1 MRQNYKRL
9 LAALVLMSA
18 TQTSSVVQAEGI
30 RLVGPSG
37 EVQSSPSYAEDIER
51 ALPAPP
57 ANTQPSRFFGPTGEN
72 QTLWSIASELRP
84 SRGVTVQQTLLAIYR
99 INPQAFEN
107 QNIHEL
113 IPGSRLRVPS
123 LEQVQSATTA
133 QAVAIMKAHEAKL
146 KQPKP
151 TNRATPA
158 QRVTEQPKP
167 QIKVEPKPA
176 AKPETVA
183 ATEPKPT
190 PKTIPVIPAPP
201 VTTSPQG
208 EKQVSAL
215 KDKLQGSQSEL
226 ESLEAKNHRLRLM
239 LSEVQSEVETLKSEL
254 NDEER
259 IRSEVEKLLAEERQ
273 RLAEQQRMQPSTMD
287 KILSN
292 GWLVGLAALI
302 PGALIA
308 LLVVMLLGRRSKAK
322 EEDAAAQE
330 QKNVD
335 PLAAPIGLA
344 AADELDE
351 ELTLDDE
358 LFADEDINT
367 QSLQEEKSDLEEDVF
382 ANLDDEELDFNLEGD
397 DDPFADIGDDGDLDV
412 GLDEFESSNNG
423 IQVNGEEKALGL
435 EEMERALDEVA
446 PELEVLDDDES
457 GFDLSDDANEKSD
470 SLSDDA
476 FAELLAA
483 DEPSEELPSD
493 TVDQDMLDDLFAEL
507 GNDDFDLDTDEPELK
522 QPVSDDDFSVGEAS
536 DDDIDKLLAQYE
548 QPASESEVREA
559 DANEG
564 PVLDENS
571 TELLDELIDFD
582 EDDTD
587 EFDPLNELEAISGF
601 EGDDSIEELDADST
615 DLLDELI
622 DDVTSELDEE
632 TEADLDP
639 FDDLIREDES
649 PEQNKSE
656 EEELLKSLGFGESD
670 ADEKP
675 SPVVESEQTH
685 EDQDI
690 ESGLDIDALL
700 SESQPDT
707 QQAVEDQPLTEPEA
721 TSEPFS
727 SDEFLGDLED
737 LSPENDPLMS
747 ELDDLFE
754 SDSEELLPTEQEKAD
769 FSAELDALFDS
780 EDDLPQQVEKTQA
793 EIEEAS
799 SLQQEATDTD
809 STQEPSVESDAEVQ
823 PHVEQEED
831 IPAFTPTPNTIENE
845 FGVPQEEDWLLD
857 EPELEPETESTND
870 SEEEFNFDELD
881 LPEFSEED
889 ALASMA
895 GEPALETSESV
906 ESEQVEAGLP
916 TESEDEFNFDELD
929 LPEFS
934 EEDALASMA
943 DEPELETSESVKP
956 EQVEADL
963 SAESEEEFNF
973 DELDLPEFSEEDA
986 LVSMAG
992 EPALETSES
1001 VKPEQVEADL
1011 PTESEEEFNFDELDL
1026 PEFSEEDALA
1036 SMAGGPALE
1045 TSESVEPEQVEAD
1058 LPTESE
1064 DEFNFDEL
1072 DLPEFSEEDA
1082 LASMTDEPELETSES
1097 VEPEQVEA
1105 DLPTESED
1113 EFNFDELD
1121 LPEFSE
1127 EDALASMADEPEL
1140 ETSES
1145 VEPEQVEADLPA
1157 ESEDEFNFDELDLPE
1172 FSEEDALA
1180 SMVDEPELETS
1191 ESIELEQVEADLP
1204 TESEEEFNFDELD
1217 LPEFSEEDALASMEE
1232 EPELPSSETAD
1243 IEPISGEDEEL
1254 SFDDQDLPEFNEED
1268 VLASM
1273 NEGASGSPKVEAETS
1288 RPAIQADNDH
1298 DALFE
1303 VFAQQNG
1310 FDTDP
1315 EVQPTATEGE
1325 PLSNLDDES
1334 SMANLLAE
1342 DANSEVFEGKLDS
1355 DTIASAGMDFETMLD
1370 VGDDWDG
1377 FKPAADNVS
1386 STEEVPEDQRDV
1398 WNSSDALSQPE
1409 IAQENWAEQSDL
1421 DDFDPKKN
1429 QFMTIDELM
1438 AQVDREGGEFE
1449 EEDLKLD
1456 VGLNE
1461 FPDVIGEIGDI
1472 DVDSN
1477 AEAAGKLDLAKIY
1490 LEMNDSQ
1497 GAIKLLEEAIVY
1509 GEDDIRREAKSLIDA
1524 INGR

>member
-176 AKPETVA
+176 TKPETVA

-226 ESLEAKNHRLRLM
+226 DSLEEKNHRLRLM

-330 QKNVD
+330 QQNVD

-358 LFADEDINT
+358 LFADEDINA
-367 QSLQEEKSDLEEDVF
+367 QSLEEEKSDLEEDVF

-457 GFDLSDDANEKSD
+457 GFDLSDDTNEKSD

-522 QPVSDDDFSVGEAS
+522 QPVSDDGFSVGEAS

-916 TESEDEFNFDELD
+916 TESEDEFNFDGLD

-943 DEPELETSESVKP
+943 DEPE
-956 EQVEADL
+956 
-963 SAESEEEFNF
+963 
-973 DELDLPEFSEEDA
+973 
-986 LVSMAG
+986 
-992 EPALETSES
+992 LETSES

-1036 SMAGGPALE
+1036 SM
-1045 TSESVEPEQVEAD
+1045 T
-1058 LPTESE
+1058 
-1064 DEFNFDEL
+1064 
-1072 DLPEFSEEDA
+1072 
-1082 LASMTDEPELETSES
+1082 
-1097 VEPEQVEA
+1097 
-1105 DLPTESED
+1105 
-1113 EFNFDELD
+1113 
-1121 LPEFSE
+1121 
-1127 EDALASMADEPEL
+1127 DEPEL

-1157 ESEDEFNFDELDLPE
+1157 ESEDEVNFDEIDLPEFSEEDALASMAGEPTLETSESVKPEQVEADLSAESEEEFNFDELDLPEFSEDDALASMAGEPALETSESVEPEQVEADLPTESEEEFNFDELDLPE

-1180 SMVDEPELETS
+1180 SMAGEPALETS
-1191 ESIELEQVEADLP
+1191 ESVEPEQVEADLP
-1204 TESEEEFNFDELD
+1204 AESEEEFNFDELD

-1254 SFDDQDLPEFNEED
+1254 SFDDQDLPEFKEED

-1273 NEGASGSPKVEAETS
+1273 NEGAPESPKVEAETS

>member
-176 AKPETVA
+176 TKPETVA

-226 ESLEAKNHRLRLM
+226 ESLEEKNHRLRLM

-308 LLVVMLLGRRSKAK
+308 LLVVMLLGRRSKGK
-322 EEDAAAQE
+322 EEEVAAQE
-330 QKNVD
+330 QQNVD
-335 PLAAPIGLA
+335 PLVAPIGLA

-457 GFDLSDDANEKSD
+457 GFDLSDDTNEKSD

-656 EEELLKSLGFGESD
+656 EEELLKSLGFGEPD

-675 SPVVESEQTH
+675 SSVVESEQTH

-707 QQAVEDQPLTEPEA
+707 QQAAKEQPLTEPEA
-721 TSEPFS
+721 ASEPFS

-780 EDDLPQQVEKTQA
+780 EDDLPQQVEKTQT

-823 PHVEQEED
+823 PHVEREED

-870 SEEEFNFDELD
+870 SEDEFNFDELDLPEFSEEDALASMAGEPALETSESVEPEQVEADLPTESEEEFNFDELD

-906 ESEQVEAGLP
+906 EPEQVEADLP
-916 TESEDEFNFDELD
+916 AESEEEFNFDELD

-943 DEPELETSESVKP
+943 GEPTLETSESVKP

-1011 PTESEEEFNFDELDL
+1011 SAESEE
-1026 PEFSEEDALA
+1026 
-1036 SMAGGPALE
+1036 
-1045 TSESVEPEQVEAD
+1045 
-1058 LPTESE
+1058 
-1064 DEFNFDEL
+1064 
-1072 DLPEFSEEDA
+1072 
-1082 LASMTDEPELETSES
+1082 
-1097 VEPEQVEA
+1097 
-1105 DLPTESED
+1105 

-1145 VEPEQVEADLPA
+1145 VKP
-1157 ESEDEFNFDELDLPE
+1157 
-1172 FSEEDALA
+1172 
-1180 SMVDEPELETS
+1180 
-1191 ESIELEQVEADLP
+1191 EQVEADLP

-1273 NEGASGSPKVEAETS
+1273 NEGASESPKVEAETS

-1315 EVQPTATEGE
+1315 EVQPTATEGD

-1472 DVDSN
+1472 DVDNN

>member
-176 AKPETVA
+176 TKPETVA
-183 ATEPKPT
+183 AKEPKPT

-226 ESLEAKNHRLRLM
+226 ESLEEKNHRLRLM

-322 EEDAAAQE
+322 EEEAAAQE
-330 QKNVD
+330 QQNVD

-457 GFDLSDDANEKSD
+457 GFDLSDDTNEKSD

-507 GNDDFDLDTDEPELK
+507 GNDDFDLDTDKPELK

-675 SPVVESEQTH
+675 SSVVESEQTH

-700 SESQPDT
+700 SESQPD
-707 QQAVEDQPLTEPEA
+707 AAKDQPLTEPEA
-721 TSEPFS
+721 ASEPFS

-780 EDDLPQQVEKTQA
+780 EDDLPQQVEKTQT

-906 ESEQVEAGLP
+906 EPEQIEADLPAESEEEFNFDELDLPEFSEEDALASMAGEPALETSESVESEQVEAGLP

-943 DEPELETSESVKP
+943 DEPELETSESVK
-956 EQVEADL
+956 
-963 SAESEEEFNF
+963 
-973 DELDLPEFSEEDA
+973 
-986 LVSMAG
+986 
-992 EPALETSES
+992 
-1001 VKPEQVEADL
+1001 
-1011 PTESEEEFNFDELDL
+1011 
-1026 PEFSEEDALA
+1026 
-1036 SMAGGPALE
+1036 
-1045 TSESVEPEQVEAD
+1045 
-1058 LPTESE
+1058 
-1064 DEFNFDEL
+1064 
-1072 DLPEFSEEDA
+1072 
-1082 LASMTDEPELETSES
+1082 
-1097 VEPEQVEA
+1097 PEQVEA

-1273 NEGASGSPKVEAETS
+1273 NEGASESPKVEAETS

-1472 DVDSN
+1472 DVDNN

>member
-123 LEQVQSATTA
+123 LEQVQSATTE

-158 QRVTEQPKP
+158 QRVAEQPKP
-167 QIKVEPKPA
+167 QIKVEPKPVA
-176 AKPETVA
+176 PKPETTVA
-183 ATEPKPT
+183 AEPKPVQ
-190 PKTIPVIPAPP
+190 KTIPVIPAPP
-201 VTTSPQG
+201 VNTSPQG

-226 ESLEAKNHRLRLM
+226 ESLEEKNHRLRLM
-239 LSEVQSEVETLKSEL
+239 LSEVQSEVETLKNEL

-273 RLAEQQRMQPSTMD
+273 RLAEQQRMQPSTID

-302 PGALIA
+302 PGALLA
-308 LLVVMLLGRRSKAK
+308 LLVVMLLGRRSKNK
-322 EEDAAAQE
+322 EEEPAEQSPQE
-330 QKNVD
+330 TD

-344 AADELDE
+344 ATDELDE

-367 QSLQEEKSDLEEDVF
+367 QATQEEKPDLEEDVF

-397 DDPFADIGDDGDLDV
+397 DDPFAGIGDDGDLDV

-446 PELEVLDDDES
+446 PELEVLDDDEA
-457 GFDLSDDANEKSD
+457 GFDLSDDTNEKAD

-493 TVDQDMLDDLFAEL
+493 TVEQDMLDDLFAEL

-522 QPVSDDDFSVGEAS
+522 QPVSDDDFSAGEAS

-548 QPASESEVREA
+548 QPVTEPTEVEGDASE
-559 DANEG
+559 DA
-564 PVLDENS
+564 VLDENS
-571 TELLDELIDFD
+571 TDLLDELIDFD
-582 EDDTD
+582 EDETDD
-587 EFDPLNELEAISGF
+587 EFDPLNELEALSGF

-632 TEADLDP
+632 TGTETELDP

-649 PEQNKSE
+649 PAQTKSE
-656 EEELLKSLGFGESD
+656 EEELLASLGFGEPD
-670 ADEKP
+670 GDEKP
-675 SPVVESEQTH
+675 SSIAESEPAH
-685 EDQDI
+685 EEPEI

-700 SESQPDT
+700 SDSQPDP
-707 QQAVEDQPLTEPEA
+707 QQTAPEQPLTEPE
-721 TSEPFS
+721 TDSEPFS

-754 SDSEELLPTEQEKAD
+754 SDSEELQPTEQENAD
-769 FSAELDALFDS
+769 FSAELDALFDT
-780 EDDLPQQVEKTQA
+780 EDDLAQQQVEEPQA
-793 EIEEAS
+793 EIEES
-799 SLQQEATDTD
+799 SPQ
-809 STQEPSVESDAEVQ
+809 
-823 PHVEQEED
+823 QEED
-831 IPAFTPTPNTIENE
+831 ANSKSTQDASVEPDAKVPPQVETVEDAPAFTPTPNTVENE

-857 EPELEPETESTND
+857 EPELESETQPEQEQNSGNKSEPESSELASETESATNAEEEFD
-870 SEEEFNFDELD
+870 FDELDLPEFSEEDALASMAGEPAFDDPESIEPERSEAESATEAEEEFDFDELELPEFSEEDALASMADEPALDESESIEPERSEADSATEAEDEFNFDELD

-895 GEPALETSESV
+895 GEPTLDESDSIEPERSEA
-906 ESEQVEAGLP
+906 ESATEA
-916 TESEDEFNFDELD
+916 EEEFDFDEL
-929 LPEFS
+929 E
-934 EEDALASMA
+934 
-943 DEPELETSESVKP
+943 
-956 EQVEADL
+956 
-963 SAESEEEFNF
+963 
-973 DELDLPEFSEEDA
+973 
-986 LVSMAG
+986 
-992 EPALETSES
+992 
-1001 VKPEQVEADL
+1001 
-1011 PTESEEEFNFDELDL
+1011 L

-1036 SMAGGPALE
+1036 SMAGEPTLD
-1045 TSESVEPEQVEAD
+1045 EPEFIEPERSEAESA
-1058 LPTESE
+1058 TEAE
-1064 DEFNFDEL
+1064 EEFDFDEL
-1072 DLPEFSEEDA
+1072 E
-1082 LASMTDEPELETSES
+1082 
-1097 VEPEQVEA
+1097 
-1105 DLPTESED
+1105 
-1113 EFNFDELD
+1113 

-1127 EDALASMADEPEL
+1127 EDALASMAGEPTLDEPE
-1140 ETSES
+1140 SI
-1145 VEPEQVEADLPA
+1145 EPERSEA
-1157 ESEDEFNFDELDLPE
+1157 ES
-1172 FSEEDALA
+1172 A
-1180 SMVDEPELETS
+1180 T
-1191 ESIELEQVEADLP
+1191 EA
-1204 TESEEEFNFDELD
+1204 EEEFDFDELD

-1273 NEGASGSPKVEAETS
+1273 NESAPETPNVEAETS
-1288 RPAIQADNDH
+1288 RPTLQADNDH

-1310 FDTDP
+1310 FDTEP

-1325 PLSNLDDES
+1325 PLSDLDDES

-1342 DANSEVFEGKLDS
+1342 DASSEVFEGQLDS

-1377 FKPAADNVS
+1377 FKPAADSVS
-1386 STEEVPEDQRDV
+1386 STEGVPEDQRDV

-1438 AQVDREGGEFE
+1438 AQVDKEGGEFE

-1461 FPDVIGEIGDI
+1461 FPDVIGEIGDV

>member
-226 ESLEAKNHRLRLM
+226 DSLEEKNHRLRLM

-330 QKNVD
+330 QQNVD

-457 GFDLSDDANEKSD
+457 GFDLSDDTNEKSD

-656 EEELLKSLGFGESD
+656 EEELLKSLGFGEPD

-675 SPVVESEQTH
+675 SSVVESEQTH

-707 QQAVEDQPLTEPEA
+707 QQAAKEQPLTEPEA
-721 TSEPFS
+721 ASEPFS

-780 EDDLPQQVEKTQA
+780 EDDLPQQVEKTQT

-906 ESEQVEAGLP
+906 E
-916 TESEDEFNFDELD
+916 
-929 LPEFS
+929 
-934 EEDALASMA
+934 
-943 DEPELETSESVKP
+943 P
-956 EQVEADL
+956 EQIEADL
-963 SAESEEEFNF
+963 PAESEEEFNF

-986 LVSMAG
+986 LASMTD
-992 EPALETSES
+992 EPELETSES
-1001 VKPEQVEADL
+1001 VEPEQVEADL

-1036 SMAGGPALE
+1036 SMAG
-1045 TSESVEPEQVEAD
+1045 EP
-1058 LPTESE
+1058 T
-1064 DEFNFDEL
+1064 
-1072 DLPEFSEEDA
+1072 
-1082 LASMTDEPELETSES
+1082 LETSES

-1157 ESEDEFNFDELDLPE
+1157 
-1172 FSEEDALA
+1172 
-1180 SMVDEPELETS
+1180 
-1191 ESIELEQVEADLP
+1191 
-1204 TESEEEFNFDELD
+1204 ESEEEFNFDELD

-1273 NEGASGSPKVEAETS
+1273 NEGAPESPKVEAETS

-1472 DVDSN
+1472 DVDNN

>member
-9 LAALVLMSA
+9 LAALVLMIA

-151 TNRATPA
+151 TNRVTPA

-176 AKPETVA
+176 TKPETVA

-226 ESLEAKNHRLRLM
+226 DSLEEKNHRLRLM

-322 EEDAAAQE
+322 EEHAAAQE
-330 QKNVD
+330 QQNVD
-335 PLAAPIGLA
+335 PLAAPIGLE

-457 GFDLSDDANEKSD
+457 GFDLSDDVNEKSD

-649 PEQNKSE
+649 PELNKSE
-656 EEELLKSLGFGESD
+656 EEELLKSLGFGEPD

-675 SPVVESEQTH
+675 SSVVESEQTH

-707 QQAVEDQPLTEPEA
+707 QQAAKEQPLTEPEA
-721 TSEPFS
+721 ASEPFS

-780 EDDLPQQVEKTQA
+780 EDDLPQQVEKTQT

-809 STQEPSVESDAEVQ
+809 STQEPSVESGAEVQ

-906 ESEQVEAGLP
+906 EPEQIEADLPAESEEEFNFDELDLPEFSEEDALASMAGEPALETSESVEPEQVEADLP
-916 TESEDEFNFDELD
+916 AESEDEFNFDELD

-934 EEDALASMA
+934 EEDALA
-943 DEPELETSESVKP
+943 
-956 EQVEADL
+956 
-963 SAESEEEFNF
+963 
-973 DELDLPEFSEEDA
+973 
-986 LVSMAG
+986 SMAG

-1036 SMAGGPALE
+1036 SMAGEPALE

-1058 LPTESE
+1058 LP
-1064 DEFNFDEL
+1064 
-1072 DLPEFSEEDA
+1072 A
-1082 LASMTDEPELETSES
+1082 
-1097 VEPEQVEA
+1097 
-1105 DLPTESED
+1105 
-1113 EFNFDELD
+1113 
-1121 LPEFSE
+1121 
-1127 EDALASMADEPEL
+1127 
-1140 ETSES
+1140 
-1145 VEPEQVEADLPA
+1145 
-1157 ESEDEFNFDELDLPE
+1157 
-1172 FSEEDALA
+1172 
-1180 SMVDEPELETS
+1180 
-1191 ESIELEQVEADLP
+1191 
-1204 TESEEEFNFDELD
+1204 ESEEEFNFDELD

-1273 NEGASGSPKVEAETS
+1273 NEGAPESPKVEAETS

-1370 VGDDWDG
+1370 VGDYWDG

-1472 DVDSN
+1472 DVDNN

>member
-176 AKPETVA
+176 AKRETVA

-226 ESLEAKNHRLRLM
+226 ESLEEKNHRLRLM

-330 QKNVD
+330 QQNVD

-446 PELEVLDDDES
+446 PELEVLDDDEF
-457 GFDLSDDANEKSD
+457 GFDLSDDTNEKSD

-675 SPVVESEQTH
+675 SSVVESEQTH

-700 SESQPDT
+700 SESQPD
-707 QQAVEDQPLTEPEA
+707 AAKDQPLTEPEA
-721 TSEPFS
+721 ASEPFS

-780 EDDLPQQVEKTQA
+780 EDDLPQQVEKTQT

-809 STQEPSVESDAEVQ
+809 STQEPYVESDAEVQ

-870 SEEEFNFDELD
+870 SEDELNFDELD

-895 GEPALETSESV
+895 DEPESETSESV

-943 DEPELETSESVKP
+943 DEPELET
-956 EQVEADL
+956 
-963 SAESEEEFNF
+963 F
-973 DELDLPEFSEEDA
+973 
-986 LVSMAG
+986 
-992 EPALETSES
+992 ES

-1036 SMAGGPALE
+1036 SM
-1045 TSESVEPEQVEAD
+1045 T
-1058 LPTESE
+1058 
-1064 DEFNFDEL
+1064 
-1072 DLPEFSEEDA
+1072 
-1082 LASMTDEPELETSES
+1082 
-1097 VEPEQVEA
+1097 
-1105 DLPTESED
+1105 
-1113 EFNFDELD
+1113 
-1121 LPEFSE
+1121 
-1127 EDALASMADEPEL
+1127 DEPEL

-1180 SMVDEPELETS
+1180 SMADEPELETS
-1191 ESIELEQVEADLP
+1191 ESVKPEQVEADLP
-1204 TESEEEFNFDELD
+1204 TESEDEFNFDELD

-1273 NEGASGSPKVEAETS
+1273 NEGASESPKVEAETS

-1472 DVDSN
+1472 DVDNN

>member
-176 AKPETVA
+176 AKRETVA

-226 ESLEAKNHRLRLM
+226 ESLEEKNHRLRLM

-330 QKNVD
+330 QQNVD

-457 GFDLSDDANEKSD
+457 GFDLSDDTNEKSD

-675 SPVVESEQTH
+675 SSVVESEQTH

-700 SESQPDT
+700 SESQPD
-707 QQAVEDQPLTEPEA
+707 AAKDQPLTEPEA
-721 TSEPFS
+721 ASEPFS

-780 EDDLPQQVEKTQA
+780 EDDLPQQVEKTQT

-809 STQEPSVESDAEVQ
+809 STQEPYVESDAEVQ

-870 SEEEFNFDELD
+870 SEDELNFDELD

-895 GEPALETSESV
+895 DEPESETSESV

-943 DEPELETSESVKP
+943 DEPELET
-956 EQVEADL
+956 
-963 SAESEEEFNF
+963 F
-973 DELDLPEFSEEDA
+973 
-986 LVSMAG
+986 
-992 EPALETSES
+992 ES

-1036 SMAGGPALE
+1036 SM
-1045 TSESVEPEQVEAD
+1045 T
-1058 LPTESE
+1058 
-1064 DEFNFDEL
+1064 
-1072 DLPEFSEEDA
+1072 
-1082 LASMTDEPELETSES
+1082 
-1097 VEPEQVEA
+1097 
-1105 DLPTESED
+1105 
-1113 EFNFDELD
+1113 
-1121 LPEFSE
+1121 
-1127 EDALASMADEPEL
+1127 DEPEL

-1180 SMVDEPELETS
+1180 SMADEPELETS
-1191 ESIELEQVEADLP
+1191 ESVKPEQVEADLP
-1204 TESEEEFNFDELD
+1204 TESEDEFNFDELD

-1273 NEGASGSPKVEAETS
+1273 NEGASESPKVEAETS

-1472 DVDSN
+1472 DVDNN